1 MQRNVIKQMNKYSQ
15 NLIVKEVNQRGHVDF
30 EGDDVEVSNQVLQV
44 LSTLDLCQVPE
55 GLLLA
60 PPTDILQHSVYIF

>member
-30 EGDDVEVSNQVLQV
+30 EGDVVEVSKQV